1 MKILPNSGPA
11 AHCLKINTGVA
22 RIGRNGNGAF
32 NQETSN
38 LGRRDSVPQNGV
50 PRFCLAMRVLRGKE
64 EVRSVSHGDGGRPP
78 LSAGSLAPCDL
89 SLGVSCSHIPFVRLL
104 KEVLGKRSSH
114 LLITYSSFLLL

>member
-89 SLGVSCSHIPFVRLL
+89 SLVAVLSTHFVH
-104 KEVLGKRSSH
+104 E
-114 LLITYSSFLLL
+114 ITEGGSWDRVPVIY